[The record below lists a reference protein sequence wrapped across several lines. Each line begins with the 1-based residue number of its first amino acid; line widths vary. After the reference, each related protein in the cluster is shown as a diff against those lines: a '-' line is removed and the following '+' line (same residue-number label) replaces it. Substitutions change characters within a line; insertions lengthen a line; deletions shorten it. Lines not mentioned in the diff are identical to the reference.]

1 MKLFNKNSTVSEIIA
16 ADYNILPLLNRFGT
30 GLGDGEK
37 SVENICIESGMNPR
51 FFLLV
56 INIFI
61 NKDYHPESEN
71 IHFAPAMIIDY
82 LRKTHSFYIE
92 YILPELDL
100 LFSKLMSVCSENCS
114 DLSLINKFYIQYK
127 KELLDHIEDEEKRV
141 FPYALQLTSGQNT
154 SPGYRISRFEAEHS
168 NVEEKLSDLRM
179 LLVKNL
185 GPGYDQNLCNEFFF
199 ALARFEE
206 DITDHARLEDKILV
220 PSVKAIERRY
230 GSSPEDVDISIPAG
244 RAGKRNNHPPE
255 SSQGKSRNTG
265 GKQGS
270 LTRREKEIIRLVA
283 TGYSTKEIAGIL
295 FISTHTVITHRK
307 NITSKLGIR
316 SIPGITV
323 YAVIEGIINPDDI
336 KSEDLI

>member
-1 MKLFNKNSTVSEIIA
+1 MILFNENSTVSEIIE

-30 GLGDGEK
+30 GLGDGDK
-37 SVENICIESGMNPR
+37 TVQDTCGENGINPD

-61 NKDYHPESEN
+61 HKDYHPESN
-71 IHFAPAMIIDY
+71 AIHFTPDMIIDY
-82 LRKTHSFYIE
+82 LRKTHNYYIE

-100 LFSKLMSVCSENCS
+100 LFTELMSVCSGNCT
-114 DLSLINKFYIQYK
+114 DLSLINRFYKQYK
-127 KELLDHIEDEEKRV
+127 KELISHIEDEENRV
-141 FPYALQLTSGQNT
+141 FPYALQLASGKKETSGYT
-154 SPGYRISRFEAEHS
+154 ISRFEAEHS

-179 LLVKNL
+179 LLIKNL

-199 ALARFEE
+199 ALARFED

-220 PSVKAIERRY
+220 PSVKAIERRFGLIRERTDVVEADSDK
-230 GSSPEDVDISIPAG
+230 GSRNNILPEPT
-244 RAGKRNNHPPE
+244 AGKKRKR
-255 SSQGKSRNTG
+255 GKN
-265 GKQGS
+265 QIM
-270 LTRREKEIIRLVA
+270 LTIREREIVKLVA
-283 TGYSTKEIAGIL
+283 TGFSTKEIADML
-295 FISTHTVITHRK
+295 FISSHTVITHRK

-323 YAVIEGIINPDDI
+323 YAIIEGIINPGDM

>member
-30 GLGDGEK
+30 GLGDGVRN
-37 SVENICIESGMNPR
+37 VEAICAESGINPD

-61 NKDYHPESEN
+61 HKDYHPE
-71 IHFAPAMIIDY
+71 IDTPHFAPDMIIDY
-82 LRKTHSFYIE
+82 LRKTHNYYIE

-100 LFSKLMSVCSENCS
+100 LFRKMMSVCKENCS

-141 FPYALQLTSGQNT
+141 FPYALQLTSGQQT
-154 SPGYRISRFEAEHS
+154 PSGYRISRFEAEHS

-179 LLVKNL
+179 LLIKNL

-199 ALARFEE
+199 SLARFEE
-206 DITDHARLEDKILV
+206 DVTDHARLEDKILV

-230 GSSPEDVDISIPAG
+230 GSKPEEGNISSPARRAG
-244 RAGKRNNHPPE
+244 RRNIRTSETSPGKNR
-255 SSQGKSRNTG
+255 KTG
-265 GKQGS
+265 EKRGAI
-270 LTRREKEIIRLVA
+270 TRREREIIRLVA
-283 TGYSTKEIAGIL
+283 TGYSTKEIADIL
-295 FISTHTVITHRK
+295 FISNHTVITHRK
-307 NITSKLGIR
+307 NITAKLGIR

-323 YAVIEGIINPDDI
+323 YAIIEGIINPDDI
-336 KSEDLI
+336 RSEDLI